1 VDLEYAGLP
10 SPADRVKLLTR
21 IHRPA
26 PMPISG
32 RVPTVSVVVPCFNY
46 EHFLPASVGSALSQP
61 GVAID
66 VIVVDDCSTDS
77 SLAVARSL
85 AEADQRVRVLEH
97 RRNQGPVATFNDGL
111 ELAQGEYVIR
121 LDADDLLT
129 PGSVGRAAALLER
142 FPGVGMVYGHPLHFV
157 GDDLPPASSDVASWT
172 VWPGSD
178 WLRRRCELG
187 VNCITSPEVVMRS
200 SVVDVVGGQRELAH
214 THDMEMWMRLAS
226 VADVGHVDGA
236 DQAWH
241 RDHDRSRSAVGVDVL
256 TDLAERRD
264 AFELL
269 LREPVVPIADAADLL
284 DLSQRALA
292 REALDR
298 ACRAYDRNAL
308 GDRPV
313 AEFVEFAQSVYPRS
327 QELSEWRALQ
337 RRIRVGPALASKMPW
352 FLASA
357 VRRKLEVSRA
367 YRTWERTGI

>member
-1 VDLEYAGLP
+1 MDLEYAGLP
-10 SPADRVKLLTR
+10 SPADRVRFLTR
-21 IHRPA
+21 VDRPA
-26 PMPISG
+26 PGPMRG
-32 RVPTVSVVVPCFNY
+32 RVPRVSVVVPCFNY
-46 EHFLPASVGSALSQP
+46 EHFLPASVGSALAQP
-61 GVAID
+61 DVAVE
-66 VIVVDDCSTDS
+66 VIIVDDCSTDS

-85 AEADQRVRVLEH
+85 AEADERVRVVEH
-97 RRNQGPVATFNDGL
+97 RQNQGPVATFNDGL
-111 ELAQGEYVIR
+111 ALVEGEYVIR

-129 PGSVGRAAALLER
+129 PGSVARSSALLDR

-157 GDDLPPASSDVASWT
+157 GHDLPPASSDVTSWT
-172 VWPGSD
+172 VWPGPD
-178 WLRRRCELG
+178 WLRRRCGLG
-187 VNCITSPEVVMRS
+187 VNCITSPEVVMRA

-264 AFELL
+264 AFDLL
-269 LREPVVPIADAADLL
+269 LREPVVPIAGAEGLL
-284 DLSQRALA
+284 ELSHRALA

-313 AEFVEFAQSVYPRS
+313 EEFIAFAQGVYPRW
-327 QELSEWRALQ
+327 QELREWRALQ
-337 RRIRVGPALASKMPW
+337 RRVRCGPALASKMPW

-367 YRTWERTGI
+367 YRTWERTGV